1 MQVSNN
7 SALIEDSGVL
17 LVQEELSIID
27 ISEDCSTPSTEVIA
41 IESLSNLELPTLE
54 SKNLFDSDEN
64 VFKFII

>member
-27 ISEDCSTPSTEVIA
+27 ISEDCSTSPTEVIA

-54 SKNLFDSDEN
+54 SKNLFDSDKN